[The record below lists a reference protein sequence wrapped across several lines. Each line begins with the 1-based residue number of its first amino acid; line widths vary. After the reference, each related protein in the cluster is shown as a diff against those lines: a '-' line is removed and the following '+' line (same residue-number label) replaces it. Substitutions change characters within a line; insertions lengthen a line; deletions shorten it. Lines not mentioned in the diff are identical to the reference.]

1 MQKFLL
7 TTLCLSAA
15 LTIWATAPVFN
26 KVIRPTQAQK
36 TGVSLFESFENDE
49 LTNFN
54 SEESQTWL
62 PENWTRESK
71 TQPEPATINK
81 WFRYAQAS
89 AYYPAPS
96 HGSNFMMLLP
106 IGDTEQDEW
115 LISPSVKIQD
125 GDILS
130 FHAQLSPLY
139 FFKTGRE
146 YQDEN
151 NGYEWIEQIICQRFR
166 VMVKEGDNDWVVLHD
181 FAEALMGKTVK
192 EITALE
198 EEMSTAL
205 NEYSY
210 PLDAYAGKEIRI
222 GFQYLGYDGNSA
234 IIDEVRV
241 GLPEMAISYIPNFCT
256 QYYGTVCNALPQAA
270 PEPIALM
277 PPFAPLYWMNLSDYI
292 EDASYT
298 WTYANPEGEGTL
310 TTDEDELMD
319 VYYSPRYNEEGLF
332 IARENW
338 YDNPTLTSAAP
349 GYAES
354 SFTAPG
360 KFQIGGRGETQ
371 VNGETMQFGLMP
383 LSPAQYDL
391 SFAAGISE
399 EEEFGTFPI
408 FGYGA
413 GTDKFWTDYTFNG
426 EEEDDEY
433 SHLIA
438 IMNFMYPAASPLVVS
453 GGWVNAFGQ
462 VSPDAEFTYE
472 IYPMIEVED
481 GYAPADKPLA
491 AATCKGKDFLIYDGG
506 INSYFTI
513 PFKFSTP
520 VLIDDT
526 YPSYIVKLS
535 GFRSPEVTYF
545 APMQT
550 WKPAMLS
557 LGYLEKEISFNGTVG
572 TSLSSMSYIANEYGD
587 MMGAFALNLD
597 GCYPWLECDS
607 EEIDLGAG
615 TTADINMQSFYDAE
629 QLTVEC
635 SSWINAAVSGS
646 GNNCK
651 LSVSATEY
659 DSDIRAGFIKV
670 SAPGVSK
677 EFTVVQKKSGIE
689 DIITDNDNA
698 TVVAVYTISGAQVST
713 DNLAPGIY
721 IARYSDGSTRKLY
734 VK

>member
-15 LTIWATAPVFN
+15 LTIGATAPVFN
-26 KVIRPTQAQK
+26 KAIKPTQAQK
-36 TGVSLFESFENDE
+36 TGVSLFESFENAE

-71 TQPEPATINK
+71 TQSEPATINK

-89 AYYPAPS
+89 TYYPAPTD
-96 HGSNFMMLLP
+96 GSNFMMLLP
-106 IGDTEQDEW
+106 IGKTEQDEW
-115 LISPSVKIQD
+115 LISPSVKIQE
-125 GDILS
+125 GEILS
-130 FHAQLSPLY
+130 FHALLSPLY

-151 NGYEWIEQIICQRFR
+151 NGYEWIEQVIRQRFR
-166 VMVKEGDNDWVVLHD
+166 VMIKEGDNDWTVLYD

-192 EITALE
+192 EITELE
-198 EEMSTAL
+198 EEMSAAL
-205 NEYSY
+205 KEYSF

-222 GFQYLGYDGNSA
+222 GFQYLGSEGNSMFL
-234 IIDEVRV
+234 DEVRV
-241 GLPEMAISYIPNFCT
+241 GLPEMTTSYIPNFCT
-256 QYYGTVCNALPQAA
+256 QYYGTVSNALPQAA

-277 PPFAPLYWMNLSDYI
+277 PPFAPLYWMNLSDYV

-332 IARENW
+332 ISRDNW
-338 YDNPTLTSAAP
+338 YDNPTLTAEAP
-349 GYAES
+349 GYAGS

-360 KFQIGGRGETQ
+360 KFQVGGRGEAQ
-371 VNGETMQFGLMP
+371 VGGETMQFGLMP
-383 LSPAQYDL
+383 LSPAQYGL
-391 SFAAGISE
+391 NFASLIRE
-399 EEEFGTFPI
+399 DEFGTFPI

-426 EEEDDEY
+426 QNEEGEY
-433 SHLIA
+433 AHLTA

-453 GGWVNAFGQ
+453 GGWVNAYGK
-462 VSPDAEFTYE
+462 VNPDAEFTYE
-472 IYPMIEVED
+472 IYPMVEVED
-481 GYAPADKPLA
+481 GYVPADKPMA
-491 AATCKGKDFLIYDGG
+491 AATCKGEDFLISDEG
-506 INSYFTI
+506 IFAYFTI
-513 PFKFSTP
+513 PFKFATP
-520 VLIDDT
+520 VLIDET

-550 WKPAMLS
+550 WKPAMV
-557 LGYLEKEISFNGTVG
+557 GYGFLEKEISFNGNVG
-572 TSLSSMSYIANEYGD
+572 TSLSSIANIPNEYGD
-587 MMGAFALNLD
+587 MAGAFALNLD
-597 GCYPWLECDS
+597 GCYPWLECDT

-615 TTADINMQSFYDAE
+615 TTADVNMESYYNAE

-635 SSWINAAVSGS
+635 SSWINASVSGQ
-646 GNNCK
+646 GNKCK
-651 LSVSATEY
+651 LSVSAAEY
-659 DSDIRAGFIKV
+659 DSDIRAGFVKV
-670 SAPGVSK
+670 YAPGVSK
-677 EFTVVQKKSGIE
+677 EFTVVQKKSSIE
-689 DIITDNDNA
+689 DIITDNGNA
-698 TVVAVYTISGAQVST
+698 TVVAVYTLSGAQVST

-721 IARYSDGSTRKLY
+721 IARYSDGSARKLY